1 MSRTVGGIVSAIGVI
16 LAAIAVFN
24 IHFGDGVPVG
34 QLVIGSIGLVL
45 AFLFTVSLQENPG
58 VQRIAAL
65 IFIGLSALM
74 IAPAVIRAFAG
85 TVVSGLQIATA
96 VLGLALLLVGW
107 RMLPR

>member
-1 MSRTVGGIVSAIGVI
+1 MSRTVGAIVSAIGVV

-45 AFLFTVSLQENPG
+45 AFLFTISLQENPG
-58 VQRIAAL
+58 AQRIAAFV
-65 IFIGLSALM
+65 FIGLSALM
-74 IAPAVIRAFAG
+74 IGPTVLKAFAG
-85 TVVSGLQIATA
+85 VAVSGFQIATA
-96 VLGLALLLVGW
+96 ILGLALLLVGW